1 MNKQPI
7 LAVIGGGAAGMAA
20 AIEAA
25 HQGVQV
31 RLYES
36 QARLGRKLL
45 ATGNGRCNFSHQG
58 FTDNNYHGEHPHFVH
73 DAFQRFDEDDTLAFF
88 EHLGLAVTT
97 DDRHRYYPASLQAS
111 AVLDVLRMALDEAG
125 VQVHTDTRITTVQ
138 PLEKGGFRLLWKGGS
153 ANADA
158 VIVATGGEAAPKLGG
173 CRDGYKM
180 LMQLGHS
187 LVETAPGIVQLVG
200 DVSALKAANGL
211 KREVRLTIR
220 GNGKRLVQ
228 DEGEL
233 LITNY
238 GLSGPPVL
246 QCAGHAVR
254 ALARGDKVQAEI
266 NFFPDQDLG
275 TLTEAFLARHEA
287 FPQRRAAAFFV
298 GLLPRL
304 LAQCALKACGIK
316 AEAALDKHKL
326 TALAQLLHAW
336 RLSISGPRSF
346 AEAQVTLGGIDTADF
361 DSQSMQS
368 WMVPGLYAC
377 GEVLDIDGD
386 CGGYNLQWAWSS
398 GRLAAVSA
406 VEEILYK

>member
-58 FTDNNYHGEHPHFVH
+58 FTGNNYHGEHPHFVH
-73 DAFQRFDEDDTLAFF
+73 DAFQRFDEKETLAFF
-88 EHLGLAVTT
+88 ERLGLAVTT

-173 CRDGYKM
+173 CRDGYKL

-275 TLTEAFLARHEA
+275 ALTEAFLARHET

-316 AEAALDKHKL
+316 AEAALDKQKL

-406 VEEILYK
+406 VEEMLYK